1 MALQLFRSDFPHC
14 FRSLPRHWN
23 EQKQDDPGIRQ
34 PEDDVHGLPGND
46 PEKKSGNIRL
56 SRRLKFFWWKTTG
69 ETPLGTVYIYICIY
83 VSVCVIV
90 HLFLYVDRTKNQPNF
105 LDAILHSSTLCTR
118 KTSSAQSFRKPRRST
133 VKISREKKPDVSGHS
148 RISVFTRFLP

>member
-1 MALQLFRSDFPHC
+1 M
-14 FRSLPRHWN
+14 
-23 EQKQDDPGIRQ
+23 
-34 PEDDVHGLPGND
+34 
-46 PEKKSGNIRL
+46 
-56 SRRLKFFWWKTTG
+56 
-69 ETPLGTVYIYICIY
+69 Y